1 MRRNVSEPSSSTAGV
16 VEQYQGLVRS
26 IATRIHRRLKLRI
39 DLEDVVQLGMV
50 GLLEAAER
58 YDPDGGV
65 ALSTFAY
72 HRIRG
77 RILDDVGS
85 MTGLSRSR
93 VRVVRRAQAAASYAE
108 SIADGAP
115 DGKDAAAASAYVA
128 QAVEGVMFASDFAEL
143 VEDRHSEDE
152 DHVQRGSPERIAGR
166 RELRRRIKDVMADL
180 PKEEAA
186 LLHAH
191 YFDGRTLA
199 AIGEEMGVS
208 RSWAC
213 RLHARALGS
222 ARRLLR
228 NDYGI
233 EVEDLFRATR
243 P

>member
-1 MRRNVSEPSSSTAGV
+1 
-16 VEQYQGLVRS
+16 
-26 IATRIHRRLKLRI
+26 
-39 DLEDVVQLGMV
+39 
-50 GLLEAAER
+50 
-58 YDPDGGV
+58 
-65 ALSTFAY
+65 
-72 HRIRG
+72 
-77 RILDDVGS
+77 
-85 MTGLSRSR
+85 
-93 VRVVRRAQAAASYAE
+93 
-108 SIADGAP
+108 
-115 DGKDAAAASAYVA
+115 
-128 QAVEGVMFASDFAEL
+128 MFASDFAEL

-166 RELRRRIKDVMADL
+166 RELRRWIKDVMADL